1 MFEFQHSPG
10 LSILTYVN
18 TYHSFILYANSY
30 SWLPPLPMLYQIIS
44 MYKGIGEPKIS
55 HHKCNVPKNHTQQ
68 RRRGER
74 EMKSTDDIQKGKIR
88 GNQWTSFDSV
98 TSST

>member
-55 HHKCNVPKNHTQQ
+55 HHKCNVPKNRTQQ
-68 RRRGER
+68 GRRG
-74 EMKSTDDIQKGKIR
+74 EMKSTDIQKGKIKGKPMDFVR
-88 GNQWTSFDSV
+88 QRYRFDMMG
-98 TSST
+98 